1 MSIPIG
7 ISFYFSKDVLVYAGF
22 DKITAGYTQ
31 HYITMIFP
39 AMLFNSLRDS
49 VDLFLISMGFNNVVA
64 LIQLIAIPIHL
75 LTCWILVGHYDYGI
89 TGAAMATNLT
99 AVAAFLLIV
108 TYVSLVD
115 QVKDAWFFPTS
126 RTF

>member
-1 MSIPIG
+1 
-7 ISFYFSKDVLVYAGF
+7 
-22 DKITAGYTQ
+22 
-31 HYITMIFP
+31 MIFP

-75 LTCWILVGHYDYGI
+75 LTCWILVGHFNYGI

-99 AVAAFLLIV
+99 AVSAFLLIV
-108 TYVSLVD
+108 TYVNLVD